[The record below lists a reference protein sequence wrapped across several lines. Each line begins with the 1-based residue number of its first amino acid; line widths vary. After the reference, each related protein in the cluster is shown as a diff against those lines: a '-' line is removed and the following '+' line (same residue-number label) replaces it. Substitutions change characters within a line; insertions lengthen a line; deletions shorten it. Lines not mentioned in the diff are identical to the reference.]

1 MGECVTDTDKP
12 KLKHNYGRIDFDYA
26 IHLATRPPEE
36 DGPIYMVNL
45 MKYHE
50 VAKYDSIDAPQ
61 ISGREADDKYN
72 PASILNKIGATI
84 VFVADVVK
92 NHVGAEDWDR
102 IAIVRYPTRKSF
114 IEMQERKDFAEKHE
128 HKAAGMLRTT
138 LVCCRPL
145 DPMLDDRPRP
155 SEVKTRRVVMVV
167 RQTDDRPGVFA
178 TIPGSTGLTA
188 EGTIIGDG
196 RKWDTVQFAFV
207 DSDQAADATVAAISG
222 LEAGTSYAMTLHA
235 TLDAITQ

>member
-1 MGECVTDTDKP
+1 MTDAP
-12 KLKHNYGRIDFDYA
+12 RLKHKYGRIDKDYA
-26 IHLATRPPEE
+26 MALATRAPED

-50 VAKYDSIDAPQ
+50 VAQYSDDAGVEKP
-61 ISGREADDKYN
+61 ITGREADDRYN
-72 PASILNKIGATI
+72 PASILAKIGATI
-84 VFVADVVK
+84 VFVGDVVK
-92 NHVGAEDWDR
+92 NHVGDEDWDR
-102 IAIVRYPTRKSF
+102 IAIVRYATRKSF

-178 TIPGSTGLTA
+178 TISGSTGLTA